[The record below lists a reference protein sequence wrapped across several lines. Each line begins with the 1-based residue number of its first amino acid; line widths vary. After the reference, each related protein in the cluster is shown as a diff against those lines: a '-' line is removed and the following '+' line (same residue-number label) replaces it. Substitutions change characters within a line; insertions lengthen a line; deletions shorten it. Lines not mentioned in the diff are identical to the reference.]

1 MERFSSPHFADT
13 PRKTRTRWGIVS
25 ALLFSLLLPGVVMA
39 QDAAVT
45 LLTQADFES
54 GTYKISE
61 PGIYR
66 LAEDIS
72 FNPHPVG
79 SPGEDG
85 VTPLDAYNAGLPF
98 RSQLGMGESQF
109 APAAYGLGYFAA
121 IAIFADG
128 VTLDLNGH
136 TIEQSAEHALLQR
149 FFAVLELADRPFV
162 PGQGPHGFG
171 ATIRS
176 ATNLTIKNGT
186 IGRSSHHG
194 IHGNGNRN
202 VKIKNVDFVDFEVA
216 ALALNGVEGLKVI
229 DTNARNREDVPVIG
243 TFSNARFIAPY
254 LDWLVMTN
262 SPTTLRVQGVDLS
275 AGEIQAALR
284 ASVNAVFEDVI
295 EDGEGFI
302 DPVEHPDAYALYH
315 NWHGIIDGNSYGF
328 LVNPLGVA
336 VNGFPKRTAA
346 NPSRDIVFRDVSISS
361 QRAFINEV
369 VAIKQG
375 SGPAIDPIGAVFM
388 LKNTHPDTG
397 APITVTSLE
406 DGTATY
412 QGNALANAQALVA
425 KAAHNG
431 EFPPF
436 LNVSRLNITP
446 QVVAWIESE
455 GVLSDLVPTPSDYL
469 CNGDT
474 MFHVN
479 KGVIGFKIDG
489 AVGVRMRDVEAEN
502 LENLGRQGSSL
513 CGDYTKSNPH
523 ATLEG
528 YGGATVRA
536 YTFAGS
542 SDVRLKNVSASN
554 LWSLAGSVSG
564 CEVLTDSDRVRIRDC
579 DVHDVEAGLGFVAG
593 EGGPN
598 EEPTATGVRIGADA
612 GAEIR
617 TRDARLDEAEA
628 FGEVETI
635 RDDRP

>member
-1 MERFSSPHFADT
+1 MKPFLDF
-13 PRKTRTRWGIVS
+13 
-25 ALLFSLLLPGVVMA
+25 
-39 QDAAVT
+39 DAADVLRQTRSRISAALVILSAFLSSVATAAAPTVT
-45 LLTQADFES
+45 LLSQADFAD
-54 GTYKISE
+54 GTYQISE

-66 LAEDIS
+66 LSENIS

-85 VTPLDAYNAGLPF
+85 VTPLDAYHAGLPF
-98 RSQLGMGESQF
+98 RSQLGTGDEQF
-109 APAAYGLGYFAA
+109 DPAAFGLGFFAA
-121 IAIFADG
+121 ITIAADD

-171 ATIRS
+171 ATIQS
-176 ATNLTIKNGT
+176 ATNLTIENGT

-202 VKIKNVDFVDFEVA
+202 VQIKNVDFVDFEVA
-216 ALALNGVEGLKVI
+216 ALALNGVEGLEVVNS
-229 DTNARNREDVPVIG
+229 TARNREDVPVIG

-254 LDWLVMTN
+254 LDWLVMTG
-262 SPTTLRVQGVDLS
+262 SPTTLRVQGVDLT
-275 AGEIQAALR
+275 APEIQASLR

-295 EDGEGFI
+295 EDGAGFI
-302 DPVEHPDAYALYH
+302 DPIEHPDAYALYH

-336 VNGFPKRTAA
+336 VNGFPTRSAA
-346 NPSRDIVFRDVSISS
+346 NPSRDIVFRDVSILS

-369 VAIKQG
+369 VAVKQG
-375 SGPAIDPIGAVFM
+375 AGPAIDPVGAVFM

-412 QGNALANAQALVA
+412 RGNALANAQALVA

-446 QVVAWIESE
+446 AVVAWIESE

-479 KGVIGFKIDG
+479 KGVIGFKMDG
-489 AVGVRMRDVEAEN
+489 AVGVQLHRTRAEN
-502 LENLGRQGSSL
+502 LENLGLQGTSA
-513 CGDYTKSNPH
+513 CGTYTKSNPH

-536 YTFAGS
+536 YTYAGS
-542 SDVRLKNVSASN
+542 SDVTLKHVSASN

-564 CEVLTDSDRVRIRDC
+564 CEVLTDTDSVWVRDC
-579 DVHDVEAGLGFVAG
+579 EVDTVDAGSGFVDG
-593 EGGPN
+593 QPGPN
-598 EEPTATGVRIGADA
+598 EAPTATGVRVGADV
-612 GAEIR
+612 GADIR
-617 TRDARLDEAEA
+617 IQNVRLDGAA
-628 FGEVETI
+628 ASGEVETV